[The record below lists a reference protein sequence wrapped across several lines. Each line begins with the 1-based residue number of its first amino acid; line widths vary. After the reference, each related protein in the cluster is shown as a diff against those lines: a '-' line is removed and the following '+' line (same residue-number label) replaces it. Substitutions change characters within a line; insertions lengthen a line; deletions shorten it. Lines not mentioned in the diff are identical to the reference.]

1 MTEIK
6 FDSAALKANRNP
18 LRRTGSSLGGQFY
31 RINKFAGNP
40 DDVQKCLKVHQDG
53 DKELYITRPIA
64 RVKVTPNDIFSV
76 EFIRDAIGNNVVV
89 LNKGANNEARITL
102 EALSS
107 NGDVFLKSTEENI
120 AKAIASPD
128 NKNLIFKDPDDI
140 VNLANQFNR
149 DEIARIDALVDKL
162 KNEKNNLIQTINNN
176 NDRARQYK
184 DEMAKDPANDNVIIA
199 GHIETEA

>member
-1 MTEIK
+1 M
-6 FDSAALKANRNP
+6 
-18 LRRTGSSLGGQFY
+18 
-31 RINKFAGNP
+31 
-40 DDVQKCLKVHQDG
+40 
-53 DKELYITRPIA
+53 
-64 RVKVTPNDIFSV
+64 
-76 EFIRDAIGNNVVV
+76 
-89 LNKGANNEARITL
+89 
-102 EALSS
+102 
-107 NGDVFLKSTEENI
+107 KSTEENI

-149 DEIARIDALVDKL
+149 DEIARIDALVEKL

-184 DEMAKDPANDNVIIA
+184 DEMAKDPASDTVIVA

>member
-1 MTEIK
+1 MGEIK

-18 LRRTGSSLGGQFY
+18 LRRTGSCFGGQFY
-31 RINKFAGNP
+31 RINKFAETP
-40 DDVQKCLKVHQDG
+40 DDVQKCLKIHQDG

-76 EFIRDAIGNNVVV
+76 QFVTDALGNNVVV
-89 LNKGANNEARITL
+89 LNGGDKSEARVTL
-102 EALSS
+102 ETLDS
-107 NGDVFLKSTEENI
+107 NGDVFLKSTDDNI
-120 AKAIASPD
+120 AKAISDPS

-140 VNLANQFNR
+140 VNMANNFNR
-149 DEIARIDALVDKL
+149 DEIARIDALIEKL
-162 KNEKNNLIQTINNN
+162 KNAKNNLKQAIDNN

-184 DEMAKDPANDNVIIA
+184 AEMAKDPANDSVVIA